1 MKFNNKIYP
10 SLVVA
15 LLAGSM
21 SPLWAADR
29 VLIMGISQYEG
40 AIGSQKI
47 PDLPGIGLD
56 IQNAQKIAQK
66 LGFSTANATVLREAD
81 LRKDNFMQ
89 NFEKFTSTVK
99 NSDRV
104 FVYYTGH
111 GMRALDTDGK
121 CKEGFIASDSRLIEQ
136 DTISDALAKLKNR
149 AKEVTAIF
157 DACHAGGVAVAAG
170 ERGGLTKGAS
180 MASEWVIKGGVP
192 PTSSADV
199 CATPTN
205 YIARGIGKIKN
216 ESGVQGV
223 EKNFTYIA
231 AAIASEYAI
240 AGSKGS
246 LATSTLLSCL
256 NNGVQTQNANAMA
269 AVTPTV
275 QDLLNC
281 AQSDVNQQMP
291 NIKLHNKAW
300 QGMTI
305 TAAGNTA
312 RPLWDVA
319 TKVEAQKPVNVLPN
333 SKIPDAQPAKFN
345 EALAAMRSLEA
356 DADKRWGLRVH
367 DVPTEVEIGTK
378 FKVSYSAAQGGYFY
392 ILAASSDGKQFN
404 LAYPPTNQQRYRAS
418 TVGNIGG
425 DPPHGTGAD
434 AYIQITG
441 PAADN
446 HFLVIVSPQPKSFSN
461 VVGLAAISEVARG
474 TGRGAIVAEETGTVN
489 ANPLAGT
496 TGAAYFVV
504 KGR

>member
-1 MKFNNKIYP
+1 MKFNKKLHTP
-10 SLVVA
+10 MVAA
-15 LLAGSM
+15 LLAASV

-40 AIGSQKI
+40 VIGAQKVQ
-47 PDLPGIGLD
+47 DLPGISFD
-56 IQNAQKIAQK
+56 ILNAQKIAQK
-66 LGFSTANATVLREAD
+66 LGFNTENATILREAD
-81 LRKDNFMQ
+81 LRKDNFIQ
-89 NFEKFTSTVK
+89 NFEKFTASVK

-111 GMRALDTDGK
+111 GMRAVDTDGK

-136 DTISDALAKLKNR
+136 DTISEALANLKNR

-157 DACHAGGVAVAAG
+157 DSCHAGGVAAAAG
-170 ERGGLTKGAS
+170 MRATGVTKSAGV
-180 MASEWVIKGGVP
+180 ASEWVIKGGPAPASV
-192 PTSSADV
+192 TDV
-199 CATPTN
+199 CAIPTN
-205 YIARGIGKIKN
+205 YLTRAIGKIKN
-216 ESGVQGV
+216 ESGAQGLD
-223 EKNFTYIA
+223 KNFTYIA
-231 AAIASEYAI
+231 AAKASEYAI

-246 LATSTLLSCL
+246 VATNTILGCL
-256 NNGVQTQNANAMA
+256 NNGVAVPNAGTA
-269 AVTPTV
+269 TV

-281 AQSDVNQQMP
+281 AQSNVNQQIP
-291 NIKLHNKAW
+291 NIKLHNTAW

-367 DVPTEVEIGTK
+367 DIPTEVEIGTK
-378 FKVSYSAAQGGYFY
+378 FKVPYSAAQGGYFY

-404 LAYPPTNQQRYRAS
+404 LAYPPANQQRYRVS